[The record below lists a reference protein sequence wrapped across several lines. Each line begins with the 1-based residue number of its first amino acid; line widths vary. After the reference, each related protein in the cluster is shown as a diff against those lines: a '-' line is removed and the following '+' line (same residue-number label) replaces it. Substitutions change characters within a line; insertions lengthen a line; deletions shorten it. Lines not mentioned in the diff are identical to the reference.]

1 MTGRPLTWPT
11 WHRLAVG
18 IAGAFVV
25 SLAFFP
31 TYLGGMAFATLHDH
45 PVRLYASWELG
56 IPFWPPMIVVYY
68 SMFVLFLIPPL
79 QLEASELADLARGLV
94 VASLFAGLVFLCF
107 PSEIGFAERTD
118 AGYWQ
123 TTYDVLYAIDGRF
136 NAVPSFHVIYTASIL
151 LAFIDVASPRLR
163 VAYAAWL
170 VLVCASTVLT
180 HRHHLI
186 DVVSGL
192 AVALAVRA
200 LLRGPAPSVLSPE
213 MSR

>member
-11 WHRLAVG
+11 WRRLTVG
-18 IAGAFVV
+18 ITGALVV

-31 TYLGGMAFATLHDH
+31 IYAGGLAFAALREH
-45 PVRLYASWELG
+45 PVHLYASWELG
-56 IPFWPPMIVVYY
+56 SPFWPSMIVAYF
-68 SMFVLFLIPPL
+68 SMFLLFLMPPM
-79 QLEASELADLARGLV
+79 QLEPSELADLARRLAI
-94 VASLFAGLVFLCF
+94 ASLIGGVVFFSL
-107 PSEIGFAERTD
+107 PSEIGFVERTD

-123 TTYDVLYAIDGRF
+123 TAYDFLYAIDGRF

-151 LAFIDVASPRLR
+151 LAFVDVASLKLR
-163 VAYAAWL
+163 VAYIAWL
-170 VLVCASTVLT
+170 ILVCASTVLT

-192 AVALAVRA
+192 AIAFAVRA
-200 LLRGPAPSVLSPE
+200 LLRGRAPSILSPE

>member
-1 MTGRPLTWPT
+1 MSGRPLTWPT
-11 WHRLAVG
+11 WRRFAVG
-18 IAGAFVV
+18 VIGALVV

-31 TYLGGMAFATLHDH
+31 IYVGGMAFAALRGH
-45 PVRLYASWELG
+45 PAHLYASFELG
-56 IPFWPPMIVVYY
+56 IPFWPAMIVPYL
-68 SMFVLFLIPPL
+68 SMFILFLIPPL
-79 QLEASELADLARGLV
+79 QLEPGELTDLVRRLV
-94 VASLFAGLVFLCF
+94 IASLIAGVVFLLL
-107 PSEIGFAERTD
+107 PSEIGFADRTD
-118 AGYWQ
+118 AGSWQ
-123 TTYDVLYAIDGRF
+123 PIYDAVYAIDGRF
-136 NAVPSFHVIYTASIL
+136 NAAPSLHVIYTASIL